1 MVSSPTRLLV
11 DHREDLVA
19 ERTRIICRL
28 RWHLHELDPG
38 WTPPARIERRSAFDK
53 VAAHLSAQ
61 QDNSLVRRLALRL
74 VDHLRLLDVEL
85 RLLTVEID
93 ELTEE
98 ITTRVSQTA
107 PSLLAIVGCGAPADD
122 IDSQV
127 EQYSGPL
134 VWNVDGL
141 GGHAS
146 LLGADRCAANDREDA
161 AIGHAGRL
169 RQDDERGRPLP
180 HRADDALAAQTG
192 EGSRALFELLGS
204 ARRELKMIQ
213 DMPGATSEIT
223 VPQQF

>member
-38 WTPPARIERRSAFDK
+38 WTPPARTERRSAFDK

-74 VDHLRLLDVEL
+74 VDHL

-141 GGHAS
+141 GRHAS
-146 LLGADRCAANDREDA
+146 LLGADRCAANDRDDA

-180 HRADDALAAQTG
+180 HRADDALTAQTG
-192 EGSRALFELLGS
+192 EGSRALFELLGA